1 MAAGWIKVYRSI
13 ENNWI
18 WNDDVFSR
26 GQAWID
32 ILLMVNHEDNKIM
45 FNGTLTEIKRGDCI
59 TSIRKLSDKW
69 GWSRNKVD
77 HFLKQ
82 LKSDG
87 MIDYKKDTKK
97 TLLTVENYDLYQS
110 RDLEKGHQKA
120 TEKPLKDNKKT
131 TKGHQK
137 DTNKNDKEY
146 IKNDK
151 EGKEGKEESKATQ
164 LSSLSFP
171 TDIYKEIFDL
181 IGEIGYRTWFM
192 DSNILLK
199 GEVIEITVIDA
210 LRKNVI
216 ENNYSEKINT
226 CLHKKV
232 IVKVGDMENE
242 STKDYR

>member
-32 ILLMVNHEDNKIM
+32 ILLMVNHEDKKIM

-120 TEKPLKDNKKT
+120 TEKPLKDIKKT
-131 TKGHQK
+131 SKGHQK

-151 EGKEGKEESKATQ
+151 EGKEGKEGKEESHTP
-164 LSSLSFP
+164 SPLSFH
-171 TDIYKEIFDL
+171 DEFSKFFYNEF
-181 IGEIGYRTWFM
+181 GEISYKTWIA
-192 DSNILLK
+192 DADIKENENKVVISVPNVLTKNTLTDTYIPACKLYLNK
-199 GEVIEITVIDA
+199 DIEI
-210 LRKNVI
+210 
-216 ENNYSEKINT
+216 
-226 CLHKKV
+226 KV
-232 IVKVGDMENE
+232 KEDMN
-242 STKDYR
+242 